1 MSNFQKDVQLLADL
15 QGLIEK
21 REKQVNP
28 PEGSTAIMGAISPVL
43 RAAMP
48 AAQKAAQPGPGEKP
62 PGRADGGSEMSA
74 RREHRLRNLERRVA
88 ELETIAATP
97 VFIHTKGDGGED
109 YVLEAVW
116 SKEEADT
123 HPDKRLSLLDRLKNI
138 FTGGHEK

>member
-1 MSNFQKDVQLLADL
+1 
-15 QGLIEK
+15 
-21 REKQVNP
+21 
-28 PEGSTAIMGAISPVL
+28 
-43 RAAMP
+43 
-48 AAQKAAQPGPGEKP
+48 
-62 PGRADGGSEMSA
+62 MSA

-123 HPDKRLSLLDRLKNI
+123 HPDKRLSLQDRHKNI
-138 FTGGHEK
+138 NTGGHEKKKKKKTKQQKQKKKSRACLPLHGRPGARHHHR

>member
-1 MSNFQKDVQLLADL
+1 
-15 QGLIEK
+15 
-21 REKQVNP
+21 
-28 PEGSTAIMGAISPVL
+28 
-43 RAAMP
+43 
-48 AAQKAAQPGPGEKP
+48 
-62 PGRADGGSEMSA
+62 MSA

-123 HPDKRLSLLDRLKNI
+123 HPDKRLSLLDRSKISLLEDMRNE
-138 FTGGHEK
+138 TVHRDQDY

>member
-1 MSNFQKDVQLLADL
+1 
-15 QGLIEK
+15 
-21 REKQVNP
+21 
-28 PEGSTAIMGAISPVL
+28 
-43 RAAMP
+43 
-48 AAQKAAQPGPGEKP
+48 
-62 PGRADGGSEMSA
+62 MSA

-116 SKEEADT
+116 SKED
-123 HPDKRLSLLDRLKNI
+123 PDKRLSLLDRLKNI